1 MLKWALIGC
10 DFSVCVGNPLWLLE
24 LTSLPPPQACWGR
37 EVELRLEL
45 SSITHFLNLS

>member
-24 LTSLPPPQACWGR
+24 LTSL